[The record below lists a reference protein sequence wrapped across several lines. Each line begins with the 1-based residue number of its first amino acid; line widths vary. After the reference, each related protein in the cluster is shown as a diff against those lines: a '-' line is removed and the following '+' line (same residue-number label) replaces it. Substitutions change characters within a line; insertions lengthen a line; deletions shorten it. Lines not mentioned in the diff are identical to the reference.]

1 MNTKCGVKTPSSQKE
16 RKEGGKERKG
26 KRGKG
31 KEKENFYLYNYTVS
45 ILVSVLNIL
54 VLNVAFDHLIVEI
67 SSPLFQ
73 NQNENLKFNLVGN
86 KRTIF
91 YTK

>member
-54 VLNVAFDHLIVEI
+54 VLSVAFDHLIVEI